1 MATVVSGFRKG
12 RPAARRKRR
21 PGRLSSRTSRRQWW
35 FFLAAMM
42 MLGGLLVSVRRSSEG
57 TLLAESIGELRHE
70 VRLLEEQLSY
80 EIVRVDSLSSLQRIA
95 EAAAGLG
102 LREADDN
109 EVLHVVDVREPDAT
123 GQEGS

>member
-1 MATVVSGFRKG
+1 
-12 RPAARRKRR
+12 
-21 PGRLSSRTSRRQWW
+21 
-35 FFLAAMM
+35 

-57 TLLAESIGELRHE
+57 TLLAESIGELRQE

-95 EAAAGLG
+95 GAAAGLG

-109 EVLHVVDVREPDAT
+109 EVLHVVDVKEPRAT
-123 GQEGS
+123 GGEGS